1 MPSEKGYYRFPT
13 IHNDRIV
20 FVSED
25 DLWAVSSAGGPAR
38 RLSANPGMTSRP
50 ALSPDGKLLA
60 YTSRD
65 EGHDEVF
72 IMPAEGG
79 RPKRLTYLGAMT
91 YVAGWRPNGKSVIF
105 ASDAEQPFMA
115 WYHLHEIGAD
125 GGLTKP
131 LVPGPAMSLSFE
143 PGGKGI
149 VIGRNTGDPARWK
162 RYRGGTAGTLWID
175 RIGKGDFEKLI
186 DLAGNLASPMW
197 IGKRIYFLSD
207 HEGTGNLYS
216 VTPTGR
222 GLKRHTDHRDF
233 YVRFPQTDGRQIV
246 YCAGADLFIHNLKSG
261 ESRRVPVELHSA
273 RPQRNRKFVDAA
285 RSLEDYDVHPK
296 GHSLAV
302 VTRGQ
307 AFSFPF
313 WEEAVRRHGERRA
326 GRTRLLRWLAD
337 GKRMLAVNDGGG
349 EEELVILDGEG
360 GIRPLKLE
368 FDLGRATEISVSP
381 GSPHRAAIANH
392 RQEIVLVDIARKQAR
407 VIERNRFSRID
418 GPAWSADGRYLAYGF
433 AGSGQT
439 MGIRLH
445 DVEKR
450 TTHWISRPD
459 FKDFAPSFDPEGK
472 FLYFLSY
479 REYDPVYDHHVFD
492 LGFPRG
498 CRIMAVPLARDT
510 ASPFDPVPAAPTAGG
525 PPPADEDQDQ
535 KKTAKQDGPA
545 RVKLD
550 LTGIEKRVLSFPI
563 PEGNYQQVAG
573 IKGKIIYTSWPV
585 EGSLAND
592 WSQTEPPAKG
602 SLESYDLKTRKQET
616 LLSGVSD
623 FAVAPSAG
631 VLVYRAGSRL
641 RALAAGTKPEGKSE
655 DKEPGRESGW
665 IDLSRVRARID
676 PGTEW
681 LQMFDEAWRLQ
692 RDQFW
697 VSDMQGI
704 EWKKAHRRYRPLVDR
719 VASRSEFSDLLWE
732 LQGELGTSHA
742 YEMGGDYRPSP
753 AYFQG
758 FLGADLA
765 FDPKCR
771 AWIIRR
777 IPRGDSW
784 TASATSPLAAPGLG
798 LRPGSRVLEVAGQ
811 KLGKDQSPGEALV
824 NEAGEPVELTVTDPG
839 GRKKRRVTV
848 KTLRHERSLRYRDW
862 VEQNR
867 EYVHRKTR
875 GRVGYI
881 HIPSMG
887 PQGYAEFH
895 RYFIAEVDRAGLI
908 IDVRFNGGGHVSPLL
923 IEKLLRRRVGYD
935 AQRWGE
941 PEPYPA
947 ESPSGPMVALTNE
960 RAGSDGD
967 IFSHCFK
974 LYGLG
979 PLIGKRTWGG
989 VVGIWPRHALV
1000 DGTVTTQPEFSFWFE
1015 DVGFGVENYGTDPDI
1030 EVEILPQDY
1039 RRGKDTQL
1047 DRGIIEVTRV
1057 IKEKPALKPDLSTRP
1072 SRKAPKLPRRG

>member
-1 MPSEKGYYRFPT
+1 MASEKGYYRFPT
-13 IHNDRIV
+13 IHGDHIV

-25 DLWAVSSAGGPAR
+25 DLWTVTASGGPAR
-38 RLSANPGMTSRP
+38 RLSANPGVVSRP
-50 ALSPDGKLLA
+50 TLSPDGKHLA

-72 IMPAEGG
+72 IMPASGG
-79 RPKRLTYLGAMT
+79 RPTRLTYLGSMT
-91 YVAGWRPNGKSVIF
+91 YVAGWRPNGRSVIF
-105 ASDAEQPFMA
+105 ASDAEQPFIA
-115 WYHLHEIGAD
+115 WYHLHEVPTA
-125 GGLTKP
+125 GGRTRP
-131 LVPGPAMSLSFE
+131 LISGPAMSLSFE
-143 PGGKGI
+143 PGGKGL

-175 RIGKGDFEKLI
+175 REGKGDFEKLI
-186 DLAGNLASPMW
+186 DLKGNLASPMW
-197 IGKRIYFLSD
+197 IGKRIFFLSD

-222 GLKRHTDHRDF
+222 GIRRHTDHNDF
-233 YVRFPQTDGRQIV
+233 YVRFPQTDGARIV
-246 YCAGADLFIHNLKSG
+246 YCAGADLFVHDLASG
-261 ESRRVPVELHSA
+261 ESSRVDVELHSA

-285 RSLEDYDVHPK
+285 RYLEDCDVHPK
-296 GHSLAV
+296 GHSLAL

-313 WEEAVRRHGERRA
+313 WEEAVRRHGGETA
-326 GRTRLLRWLAD
+326 GRNRLVRWLAD
-337 GKRMLAVNDGGG
+337 GKRLIAVNDAKG

-360 GIRPLKLE
+360 GARALKLDL
-368 FDLGRATEISVSP
+368 DLGRATNIAVSP
-381 GSPHRAAIANH
+381 TTPHRVAIANH
-392 RQEIVLVDIARKQAR
+392 RHELILVDLTKKKAE
-407 VIERNRFSRID
+407 VIERNRFFRID
-418 GPAWSADGRYLAYGF
+418 GLAWSPDGRHLAYGF

-439 MGIRLH
+439 MGIRLL

-450 TTHWISRPD
+450 STHWISPPD
-459 FKDFAPSFDPEGK
+459 FKDFGPSFDPEGK

-479 REYDPVYDHHVFD
+479 REYDPVYDRHVFD

-498 CRIMAVPLARDT
+498 CRVMVVPLARDT
-510 ASPFDPVPAAPTAGG
+510 ASPFEPTPAAPTAGG
-525 PPPADEDQDQ
+525 SPAPSEEEPGG
-535 KKTAKQDGPA
+535 KKPAKQHGPP
-545 RVKLD
+545 RVKINLP
-550 LTGIEKRVLSFPI
+550 GIEKRILSLPV

-573 IKGKIIYTSWPV
+573 IRGKVLYTSFPV
-585 EGSLAND
+585 EGSLAEN
-592 WSQTEPPAKG
+592 WAGGEPAAKG
-602 SLESYDLKTRKQET
+602 TLESWDLQAKKAET
-616 LLSGVSD
+616 LITGITDIALGFGADVM
-623 FAVAPSAG
+623 
-631 VLVYRAGSRL
+631 VYRAGSRL
-641 RALAAGTKPEGKSE
+641 RALAAGVKPESE
-655 DKEPGRESGW
+655 SDAKEPGRESGW
-665 IDLSRVRARID
+665 IDLKRVRARIH
-676 PGTEW
+676 PGSEW

-704 EWKKAHRRYRPLVDR
+704 EWKKVHRRYRPLVER
-719 VASRSEFSDLLWE
+719 VGARSEFSDLLWE

-742 YEMGGDYRPSP
+742 YEMGGDYRPAP

-758 FLGADLA
+758 FLGASLE
-765 FDPKCR
+765 FDPKVK
-771 AWIIRR
+771 AWVVAQ

-784 TASATSPLAAPGLG
+784 TTGAASPLSAPGLG
-798 LRPGSRVLEVAGQ
+798 LRIGSRVLAIAGQ
-811 KLGKDQSPGEALV
+811 KLTKDVTPGEALV
-824 NEAGEPVELTVTDPG
+824 NTSGERVELTVTDPG
-839 GRKKRRVTV
+839 GRKRRRVTV
-848 KTLRHERSLRYRDW
+848 KTLPRERSLRYRDW
-862 VEQNR
+862 VEKNR
-867 EYVHRKTR
+867 EYVHKKTR

-881 HIPSMG
+881 HIPNMG

-895 RYFIAEVDRAGLI
+895 RSFIAEVNREGLI

-935 AQRWGE
+935 AQRWAE

-947 ESPSGPMVALTNE
+947 ESPNGPMVALTNE

-1039 RRGKDTQL
+1039 QRGKDTQL
-1047 DRGIIEVTRV
+1047 DVGI
-1057 IKEKPALKPDLSTRP
+1057 A
-1072 SRKAPKLPRRG
+1072 

>member
-1 MPSEKGYYRFPT
+1 
-13 IHNDRIV
+13 
-20 FVSED
+20 
-25 DLWAVSSAGGPAR
+25 
-38 RLSANPGMTSRP
+38 
-50 ALSPDGKLLA
+50 
-60 YTSRD
+60 
-65 EGHDEVF
+65 
-72 IMPAEGG
+72 
-79 RPKRLTYLGAMT
+79 
-91 YVAGWRPNGKSVIF
+91 
-105 ASDAEQPFMA
+105 
-115 WYHLHEIGAD
+115 
-125 GGLTKP
+125 
-131 LVPGPAMSLSFE
+131 
-143 PGGKGI
+143 
-149 VIGRNTGDPARWK
+149 
-162 RYRGGTAGTLWID
+162 
-175 RIGKGDFEKLI
+175 
-186 DLAGNLASPMW
+186 
-197 IGKRIYFLSD
+197 
-207 HEGTGNLYS
+207 
-216 VTPTGR
+216 
-222 GLKRHTDHRDF
+222 
-233 YVRFPQTDGRQIV
+233 
-246 YCAGADLFIHNLKSG
+246 
-261 ESRRVPVELHSA
+261 
-273 RPQRNRKFVDAA
+273 
-285 RSLEDYDVHPK
+285 
-296 GHSLAV
+296 
-302 VTRGQ
+302 
-307 AFSFPF
+307 
-313 WEEAVRRHGERRA
+313 
-326 GRTRLLRWLAD
+326 
-337 GKRMLAVNDGGG
+337 
-349 EEELVILDGEG
+349 
-360 GIRPLKLE
+360 
-368 FDLGRATEISVSP
+368 
-381 GSPHRAAIANH
+381 
-392 RQEIVLVDIARKQAR
+392 
-407 VIERNRFSRID
+407 
-418 GPAWSADGRYLAYGF
+418 
-433 AGSGQT
+433 
-439 MGIRLH
+439 
-445 DVEKR
+445 
-450 TTHWISRPD
+450 
-459 FKDFAPSFDPEGK
+459 
-472 FLYFLSY
+472 
-479 REYDPVYDHHVFD
+479 
-492 LGFPRG
+492 
-498 CRIMAVPLARDT
+498 
-510 ASPFDPVPAAPTAGG
+510 
-525 PPPADEDQDQ
+525 
-535 KKTAKQDGPA
+535 
-545 RVKLD
+545 
-550 LTGIEKRVLSFPI
+550 
-563 PEGNYQQVAG
+563 
-573 IKGKIIYTSWPV
+573 
-585 EGSLAND
+585 
-592 WSQTEPPAKG
+592 
-602 SLESYDLKTRKQET
+602 
-616 LLSGVSD
+616 
-623 FAVAPSAG
+623 
-631 VLVYRAGSRL
+631 
-641 RALAAGTKPEGKSE
+641 
-655 DKEPGRESGW
+655 
-665 IDLSRVRARID
+665 
-676 PGTEW
+676 
-681 LQMFDEAWRLQ
+681 MFDEAWRLQ

-824 NEAGEPVELTVTDPG
+824 NEAGEQVELTVTDPG

-881 HIPSMG
+881 HIPNMG

-941 PEPYPA
+941 PEPYPT